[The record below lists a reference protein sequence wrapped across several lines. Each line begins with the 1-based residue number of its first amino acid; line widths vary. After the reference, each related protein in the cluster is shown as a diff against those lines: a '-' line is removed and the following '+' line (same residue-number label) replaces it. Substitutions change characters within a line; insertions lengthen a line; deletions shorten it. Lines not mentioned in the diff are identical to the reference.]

1 MEKANTLRL
10 SDFVYDLPPEL
21 IAQEPSEKRD
31 HSRLMVLDRAAQ
43 TFRELHFSDIIQFFS
58 PGDTLVL
65 NDTRVIPAR
74 LYGKLK
80 TGGNVEVFLLKR
92 LGDRLWKTL
101 VKPGKKLQPGTV
113 FEVSG
118 QRAEVLERTN
128 EGGRTIKFDC
138 DDRTLLGFGNV
149 PLPPYIHNTSVD
161 PERYQT
167 VYSKNEGAVAAPTA
181 GLHFTPELLEAIS
194 QKGVSVVKVTLHVG
208 IGTFRPIKTDNV
220 DEHKMDFEWYSIAKE
235 TAEIINSTRKNGGKI
250 YACGTTVV
258 RTLESNAD
266 EDGTIRAGEG
276 ETDLFIKPGYRF
288 KAVDRLITNF
298 HLPGSTLLLLVSAFA
313 GKDFVFDAYRQAVE
327 SRFRFFS
334 FGDAMLIL

>member
-31 HSRLMVLDRAAQ
+31 HSRLMVLDRAAR
-43 TFRELHFSDIIQFFS
+43 TIRELHFSDIIQFFS

-118 QRAEVLERTN
+118 QRAEVLERTD

-138 DDRTLLGFGNV
+138 DDRALLGFGNV

-194 QKGVSVVKVTLHVG
+194 QKCVSVAKVTLHVG

-235 TAEIINSTRKNGGKI
+235 TAEIINNTHKNGGKI

-266 EDGTIRAGEG
+266 EDGNISAGEG

-313 GKDFVFDAYRQAVE
+313 GKDFVFEAYRQAVE

>member
-1 MEKANTLRL
+1 MEKANALRL

-21 IAQEPSEKRD
+21 IAQKPSEKRD
-31 HSRLMVLDRAAQ
+31 HSRLMVLNR
-43 TFRELHFSDIIQFFS
+43 TEGTVRELHFSDIIQFFA
-58 PGDTLVL
+58 PGDALVL

-92 LGDRLWKTL
+92 LRDKLWKTL

-118 QRAEVLERTN
+118 QRAEVLERTD

-194 QKGVSVVKVTLHVG
+194 QKGVSVAKVTLHVG

-220 DEHKMDFEWYSIAKE
+220 DEHKMDFEWCSIAKE

-313 GKDFVFDAYRQAVE
+313 GKDFIFDAYRQAVE